1 MKTISLLALA
11 LACWSL
17 PSHAAPLNEGTLT
30 EIIRDVSVLPG
41 ATQVAQPAKVNA
53 TVRAPD
59 LVRTGAESRA
69 EITAPDQ
76 TITRVGAN
84 SVFSFESGSRTL
96 NLQQGSVLFHSP
108 KGKGGGTIKSGGAAA
123 AVLGTTL
130 IVTASA
136 DGGFKVVMLEGSG
149 RVKPRKGFSK
159 TLRAGQMAWLLA
171 DGSLSPIY
179 SIDLKPLVEGSQLV
193 KGFSRELPSLGLIQA
208 AIAAQARDLAR
219 GRLVNAGPAE
229 QLLNNPPG
237 QPVDPR
243 NYQIAVP
250 PFRQQGQGSPGPG
263 VPKP

>member
-1 MKTISLLALA
+1 MKTIPLLAAA
-11 LACWSL
+11 LVCCSL
-17 PSHAAPLNEGTLT
+17 PLPAAPLNEGTLT
-30 EIIRDVSVLPG
+30 EIIREVSVVPQ
-41 ATQVAQPAKVNA
+41 ATQPAQAAKVNA
-53 TVRAPD
+53 VVRAPD

-84 SVFSFESGSRTL
+84 TVFSFEAGSRTL
-96 NLQQGSVLFHSP
+96 NLKSGSVLFHAP
-108 KGKGGGTIKSGGAAA
+108 KGKGGGTIKSGGASAS
-123 AVLGTTL
+123 VLGTTM
-130 IVTASA
+130 IVTASE

-159 TLRAGQMAWLLA
+159 TLRAGQMAWLLP
-171 DGSLSPIY
+171 DGRLSPVY
-179 SIDLKPLVEGSQLV
+179 SIDLRQLVAGSQLV
-193 KGFSRELPSLGLIQA
+193 NGFSRALPSLGLIQA
-208 AIAAQARDLAR
+208 AIAAQARDLER

-229 QLLNNPPG
+229 QLLNQPPG

-250 PFRQQGQGSPGPG
+250 PRGQQGLGSPGQG